1 MPALLRRERITIEM
15 MLTESMEDYL
25 EMFYRI
31 VAQQGYIRPVDLS
44 NAIKVKPSSVTRM
57 IQKLDEAGFIKYEKY
72 RNIALTEKGMTYGR
86 FLVWRDEKLKE
97 FFRLSK
103 ENVQVEE
110 QVEGVEHYITPE
122 TMKFI
127 HKLILYFKADPARL
141 QELEAVECQG
151 DDPEQE
157 DLRYLRA
164 WLFRHSG

>member
-1 MPALLRRERITIEM
+1 MV
-15 MLTESMEDYL
+15 LTESMEDYL

-31 VAQQGYIRPVDLS
+31 VAQQGYIRPIDLS

-57 IQKLDEAGFIKYEKY
+57 IKKLDEAGFIKYEKY
-72 RNIALTEKGMTYGR
+72 RNIALTEKGMVYGR

-97 FFRLSK
+97 FFRLSP
-103 ENVQVEE
+103 ENVKVEE

-127 HKLILYFKADPARL
+127 HKLILYFSADPGRVR
-141 QELEAVECQG
+141 ELEKVECPP
-151 DDPEQE
+151 DDPNRE
-157 DLRYLRA
+157 DLKYLRA